1 MPFEPRLI
9 RPDDVCDD
17 ETELAL
23 PADLAEL
30 AEQLT
35 ADANHIASTYSAS
48 SGATLRQASPAVP
61 AQLPVEAPSRWR
73 RAATAAAILLIASA
87 GVARWVTWPETPQA
101 ALPTILLG
109 GHHHVASDPQPAV
122 DTAVPAQFFQG
133 LSGPEREGLLDLLER
148 DTSQQSSLS
157 I

>member
-23 PADLAEL
+23 PADLAAL

-35 ADANHIASTYSAS
+35 ADANYIAARYVSPSQPARS
-48 SGATLRQASPAVP
+48 QAQS
-61 AQLPVEAPSRWR
+61 VEHDSRWH
-73 RAATAAAILLIASA
+73 RALTAAAILLIASA
-87 GVARWVTWPETPQA
+87 GVARWMTWPQTQHA
-101 ALPTILLG
+101 AAPTMLVN
-109 GHHHVASDPQPAV
+109 GHHHVAGETQPAA
-122 DTAVPAQFFQG
+122 DSAVPAQFFQG
-133 LSGPEREGLLDLLER
+133 LSGPEREGLLDLLEKEAK
-148 DTSQQSSLS
+148 QQASLS

>member
-23 PADLAEL
+23 PADLAAL

-35 ADANHIASTYSAS
+35 ADANHIAA
-48 SGATLRQASPAVP
+48 RHASPS
-61 AQLPVEAPSRWR
+61 QPSRSQAPADYGSSWH
-73 RAATAAAILLIASA
+73 RALTAAAILLIFSA
-87 GVARWVTWPETPQA
+87 GVARWMTWPETQHA
-101 ALPTILLG
+101 SAPTMLVNG
-109 GHHHVASDPQPAV
+109 PHESQPAV
-122 DTAVPAQFFQG
+122 DAAVPAQFFQG
-133 LSGPEREGLLDLLER
+133 LSGPEREGLLDLLEKEAK
-148 DTSQQSSLS
+148 DHASLS